1 MPQFT
6 KNFAKRIVKPLE
18 KNCLNVCDPQV
29 DQKVSTYQKM
39 SYKMA
44 IEVQTLQES
53 NRDINVDGKWKS
65 VLEKITLG
73 NIHMKNDQ

>member
-1 MPQFT
+1 
-6 KNFAKRIVKPLE
+6 
-18 KNCLNVCDPQV
+18 
-29 DQKVSTYQKM
+29 
-39 SYKMA
+39 MA